1 MAAGKL
7 NILIEQGATFNR
19 ILTVKGD
26 NDTPLNLTGKTLRG
40 QLRYHPNDATAALTF
55 TFTLANQTTNPGVV
69 TWSATA
75 TATDLLTKTQAVY
88 DVELVDGASVTRLLE
103 GQAFISLAVT
113 KA

>member
-26 NDTPLNLTGKTLRG
+26 NDTPLDLTGKTLRG
-40 QLRYHPNDATAALTF
+40 QLRYHPNDASPALTF
-55 TFTLANQTTNPGVV
+55 TFTLANQGTNPGVA

-75 TATDLLTKTQAVY
+75 TATDALTKTVAVY
-88 DVELVDGASVTRLLE
+88 DVELVDGSTVTRLLE
-103 GQAFISLAVT
+103 GSAFVSLAVT